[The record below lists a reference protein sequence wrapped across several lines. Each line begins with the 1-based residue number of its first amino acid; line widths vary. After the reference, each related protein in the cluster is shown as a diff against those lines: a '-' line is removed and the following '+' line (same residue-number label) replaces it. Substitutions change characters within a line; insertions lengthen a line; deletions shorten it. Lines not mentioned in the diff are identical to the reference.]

1 MDLRLH
7 QEHVG
12 AEFEEVF
19 EFLEEVLEFGKAGP
33 LGEGVLGGG
42 DLVDEIVEGCFVVE
56 EFADDVGGGEHERNI
71 HALWLN
77 ARGCGGIS
85 ASLRAGVGI
94 AREMAR
100 GLSSLVRM

>member
-1 MDLRLH
+1 MH
-7 QEHVG
+7 QEHIG
-12 AEFEEVF
+12 AEFEEGF
-19 EFLEEVLEFGKAGP
+19 EFLEELFQFRQAGP

-56 EFADDVGGGEHERNI
+56 EFADDVGGGEHDWNI
-71 HALWLN
+71 HASCGN

-85 ASLRAGVGI
+85 ASLRARVGI

>member
-1 MDLRLH
+1 MH

-12 AEFEEVF
+12 AEFEEGF
-19 EFLEEVLEFGKAGP
+19 EFLEELFQFRQAGP
-33 LGEGVLGGG
+33 LGEGVFGDG
-42 DLVDEIVEGCFVVE
+42 DLVDEVVEGCFVVE
-56 EFADDVGGGEHERNI
+56 EALDDVGGGEHDGNI
-71 HALWLN
+71 HALWEI

-100 GLSSLVRM
+100 GLRCLVRM